1 MKLSQILSFK
11 PIRFILSAFNT
22 ETLNHLTGLDPWVDG
37 NLAEFSTFSGNVG
50 NGPVTMLHLLKFK
63 ELSLDGN
70 ATVQE
75 QFVLYGDAVNPL
87 IQVHGGEMV
96 FLGAAGEHL
105 IGDTNYD
112 WDAVVMVKW
121 PDRQNLLD
129 LVNDEAYQ
137 AIGHLRTNRLERA
150 MLIALDVQSLK

>member
-1 MKLSQILSFK
+1 MKISQILSFK
-11 PIRFILSAFNT
+11 PIRFILSVFST

-63 ELSLDGN
+63 ELPLDGK
-70 ATVQE
+70 ATGQE
-75 QFVLYGDAVNPL
+75 QFVLYGIAVNPL
-87 IQVHGGEMV
+87 IQVHGGEMI
-96 FLGAAGEHL
+96 FLGAAEEHL

-137 AIGHLRTNRLERA
+137 AIGHLRKNRLERA
-150 MLIALDVQSLK
+150 MLIALDVQPLK